1 MLRYAIEQLLPS
13 LIWCT
18 QDASLVAEAMGF
30 EPQALLKNLEGPWAP
45 KFSCFF
51 QKWLPDVSGIFNNF

>member
-1 MLRYAIEQLLPS
+1 MLRYAVEQLLPS

-30 EPQALLKNLEGPWAP
+30 EPQALLKNLEGP
-45 KFSCFF
+45 
-51 QKWLPDVSGIFNNF
+51 

>member
-1 MLRYAIEQLLPS
+1 VRYAIEQLLPS

-45 KFSCFF
+45 KATFFPEVASRCFR
-51 QKWLPDVSGIFNNF
+51 IF